1 MTKLLK
7 NTSINAWL
15 EKCRLLE
22 QNQQLALDGAYQ
34 GCCCTT
40 KKAVSWTPMMH
51 VICVRMEAMGW
62 SEMRLTCGGRGT
74 RSG

>member
-1 MTKLLK
+1 MTEPLK
-7 NTSINAWL
+7 NMSINTWF
-15 EKCRLLE
+15 E
-22 QNQQLALDGAYQ
+22 NQQTACAYQ

-62 SEMRLTCGGRGT
+62 SEMRLT
-74 RSG
+74 